1 MTAQPRS
8 AAELEAIHNF
18 RRRIKEKELTLAE
31 VGEMINFS
39 SQMSDVF
46 RTECRVRRLTLEVFV
61 DLCSV
66 LDMTPSE
73 ALGFEEKTEEVKQ

>member
-1 MTAQPRS
+1 MT
-8 AAELEAIHNF
+8 
-18 RRRIKEKELTLAE
+18 
-31 VGEMINFS
+31 V
-39 SQMSDVF
+39 
-46 RTECRVRRLTLEVFV
+46 TLEVFV